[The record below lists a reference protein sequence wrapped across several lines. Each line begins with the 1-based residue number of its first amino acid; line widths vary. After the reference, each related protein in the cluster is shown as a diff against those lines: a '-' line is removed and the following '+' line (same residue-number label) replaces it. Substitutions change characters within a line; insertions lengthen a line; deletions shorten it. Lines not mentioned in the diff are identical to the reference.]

1 MILSLFRRPL
11 LALFFISLI
20 ANTVAA
26 DSGSQS
32 HKQKKNSSEQSCHE
46 GLVVP
51 MWRPMENLSTGDR
64 VARGLVYFL
73 GLVYLFV
80 GVSIIAD
87 RFMAA
92 IEVITSKEKEVTIK
106 TPNGETQVISV
117 RIWNETVSNLTLMA
131 LGSSAPEILLSI
143 IEIYATDFNAGELG
157 PGTIVGSAAFNMFVI
172 IAVCVWVVPST
183 ETKKIKHL
191 RVFFVTMVWSVF
203 AYVWLLAILS
213 WISVG
218 VVEIWE
224 GLLTFAFF
232 PLTVITAYIADR
244 RMLIYK
250 YLSKKY
256 RMNKRGV
263 VIATEGPDSE
273 DLEMGTKTM
282 ANHMPDGGFKVFD
295 QEINEEVK
303 EFEENRREFITI
315 LRELRKKH
323 PDAPIEQIEMMAR
336 EDIFNRG
343 PKSRAFY
350 RLQATKKLTGGA
362 APFRK
367 RVEKFEDKKAEAEEK
382 KEDEN
387 VVKIFF
393 DPAHYTVL
401 ENVGQFAVTVSRE
414 GDLSHSVAVDFRTED
429 GTANAGSDF
438 EGIDDTIIFRPGEA
452 HKKVY
457 ITVIDDDVFEEDE
470 HFYCFLSNPRYIHSE
485 NQMNGGPG
493 APSLPELQLATPAIA
508 TVMIL
513 DDDHGG
519 VFAFPEPQVEIC
531 EAVGMY
537 MLPVTRFSGARG
549 RVRLPYRTV
558 EGTAKAD
565 KDFVAAEGEIVFENN
580 ESS

>member
-1 MILSLFRRPL
+1 MNS
-11 LALFFISLI
+11 A
-20 ANTVAA
+20 
-26 DSGSQS
+26 
-32 HKQKKNSSEQSCHE
+32 SSEYEAQALIEPGDSSTESEKSETANSKNNKTTKEHVCKD
-46 GLVVP
+46 GLVIP
-51 MWRPMENLSTGDR
+51 AWRPIRNLSNGEKI
-64 VARGLVYFL
+64 ARGLVYFL
-73 GLVYLFV
+73 SLVYLFV

-92 IEVITSKEKEVTIK
+92 IEVITSQEREVTIK
-106 TPNGETQVISV
+106 KPNGETQVISV

-143 IEIYATDFNAGELG
+143 IEVYAQDYQAGELG

-172 IAVCVWVVPST
+172 IAICVWCVPST

-213 WISVG
+213 WFSEG

-263 VIATEGPDSE
+263 VVATEGLDN
-273 DLEMGTKTM
+273 DDMEMGMKGM
-282 ANHMPDGGFKVFD
+282 ANHIPDGGLKVFD
-295 QEINEEVK
+295 EEANEEVK
-303 EFEENRREFITI
+303 EFEETRREFISI
-315 LRELRKKH
+315 LRDLRKKH
-323 PDAPIEQIEMMAR
+323 PDAPIEEIEMMAR

-362 APFRK
+362 APYKR
-367 RVEKFEDKKAEAEEK
+367 RVEKFEDKKDEK
-382 KEDEN
+382 DPRKDEN
-387 VVKIFF
+387 VVKISFN
-393 DPAHYTVL
+393 PAHYTVL

-414 GDLSHSVAVDFRTED
+414 GDLTKSVAVDFKTED

-438 EGIDDTIIFRPGEA
+438 EPIDDTLIFRPGEA
-452 HKKVY
+452 HKQVY

-470 HFYCFLSNPRYIHSE
+470 HFYCRLSNPRYIHSDS
-485 NQMNGGPG
+485 QMNGGPG
-493 APSLPELQLATPAIA
+493 APSLPELQLSTPAIA

-519 VFAFPEPQVEIC
+519 VFAFAEQQYEVS
-531 EAVGMY
+531 EAVGVY
-537 MLPVTRFSGARG
+537 MLPVSRFSGARG
-549 RVRLPYRTV
+549 KVYLPFKTI
-558 EGTAKAD
+558 EGSAKEES
-565 KDFVAAEGEIVFENN
+565 DFIATEGEVVFENN
-580 ESS
+580 ESK